1 MTPATFALKIYK
13 GDTYSWSF
21 TLWQDRARNTPVDLT
36 GVTPKA
42 EIRDRPGGALALALP
57 VTITLPNVIVAD
69 LSRDDSLRLERRNGV
84 WDLQLTLD
92 DGTVATVVAGH
103 VFVTASVTD
112 SAA

>member
-1 MTPATFALKIYK
+1 MNPATFPLKVYQ

-21 TLWQDRARNTPVDLT
+21 ALWQDRDRTTPVDLT

-42 EIRDRPGGALALALP
+42 EIRDRPGGPLVLALP
-57 VTITLPNVIVAD
+57 LTITLPNVIVAD

-92 DGTVATVVAGH
+92 DGTVSTVVAGH
-103 VFVTASVTD
+103 VVVTASVTD

>member
-1 MTPATFALKIYK
+1 MTPATFPLKVYQ

-21 TLWQDRARNTPVDLT
+21 ALWQDRARTLPVDLT
-36 GVTPKA
+36 GVTAKA
-42 EIRDRPGGALALALP
+42 EIRDRPGGPLVLP
-57 VTITLPNVIVAD
+57 LPLSITLPNMIVAD

-92 DGTVATVVAGH
+92 DGTVTTIVSGH
-103 VFVTASVTD
+103 VLVTASVTD